1 MLSERQTIRQQ
12 NARVAQWWSV
22 ALPRRRSRVRS
33 PSRASFYIG
42 GNALQLGVSAVSLFF
57 KNQKTLKDR
66 YKLTGFDP
74 YRNHGYNN
82 ILEDI
87 IQIVQKQGLWRCKM
101 SSIERIRISLMP
113 VFKEHNV
120 RKAILFGSYA
130 KGTERANSDIDI
142 FVDSGLKGLKFY
154 GLLEDVATSL
164 EKPVDLIDSSQVKQD
179 SKVFQEIN
187 DTGIVI
193 YER

>member
-1 MLSERQTIRQQ
+1 MS
-12 NARVAQWWSV
+12 
-22 ALPRRRSRVRS
+22 
-33 PSRASFYIG
+33 
-42 GNALQLGVSAVSLFF
+42 
-57 KNQKTLKDR
+57 
-66 YKLTGFDP
+66 
-74 YRNHGYNN
+74 N
-82 ILEDI
+82 IEK
-87 IQIVQKQGLWRCKM
+87 IQI
-101 SSIERIRISLMP
+101 SLTP
-113 VFKEHNV
+113 VFKAHNV

>member
-1 MLSERQTIRQQ
+1 MS
-12 NARVAQWWSV
+12 
-22 ALPRRRSRVRS
+22 
-33 PSRASFYIG
+33 
-42 GNALQLGVSAVSLFF
+42 
-57 KNQKTLKDR
+57 
-66 YKLTGFDP
+66 
-74 YRNHGYNN
+74 N
-82 ILEDI
+82 IEK
-87 IQIVQKQGLWRCKM
+87 IQ
-101 SSIERIRISLMP
+101 ISLMP
-113 VFKEHNV
+113 VFKAHNV